1 MEEGDFFALPA
12 KDCSFCRI
20 ITGEKESLIV
30 LDDDASLAFLDFRPL
45 LRGHCLLV
53 PKAHYETIHALPE
66 GLIGLLFSNV
76 RRVARAIETALNADG
91 SFVAI
96 NTRISQSVP
105 HLHIH
110 IVPRWK
116 KDGLFSRGYIWKRQ
130 PYESEEDMRAA
141 QEAIRSA
148 LKGG

>member
-1 MEEGDFFALPA
+1 
-12 KDCSFCRI
+12 
-20 ITGEKESLIV
+20 
-30 LDDDASLAFLDFRPL
+30 
-45 LRGHCLLV
+45 
-53 PKAHYETIHALPE
+53 
-66 GLIGLLFSNV
+66 
-76 RRVARAIETALNADG
+76 
-91 SFVAI
+91 
-96 NTRISQSVP
+96 VP